1 LEVAV
6 LEQWRLEPAAARRHA
21 CEEERER
28 GGVQETAL
36 DMLGL
41 AHFGF
46 VGARGMHDD
55 GTTTTKET
63 AKNIDVLW
71 MADGRIRNH
80 FSLFK

>member
-1 LEVAV
+1 M
-6 LEQWRLEPAAARRHA
+6 PARK
-21 CEEERER
+21 RER

-71 MADGRIRNH
+71 MADGRIRNL